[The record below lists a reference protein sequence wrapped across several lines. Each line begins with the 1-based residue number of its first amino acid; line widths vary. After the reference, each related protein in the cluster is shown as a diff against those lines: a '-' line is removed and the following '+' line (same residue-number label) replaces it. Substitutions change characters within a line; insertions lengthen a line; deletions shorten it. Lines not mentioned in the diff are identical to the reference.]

1 MDENNSQTE
10 SLIDYSLLNELAE
23 NYIPIA
29 EVIRLKYHPYY
40 GSLDARSEDESSK
53 LDGYGNR
60 K

>member
-1 MDENNSQTE
+1 MDQNNSQTE

-23 NYIPIA
+23 NYIPTA

-40 GSLDARSEDESSK
+40 SRSAEESEK
-53 LDGYGNR
+53 LDDYGNL